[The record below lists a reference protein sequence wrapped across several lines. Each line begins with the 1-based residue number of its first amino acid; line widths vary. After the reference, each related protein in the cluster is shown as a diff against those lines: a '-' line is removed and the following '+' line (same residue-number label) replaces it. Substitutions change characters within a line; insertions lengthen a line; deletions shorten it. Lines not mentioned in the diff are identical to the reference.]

1 MGSEWF
7 EEPLQGRFF
16 FPHRARGFNRG
27 ACFLGSRPW
36 LPGKAA
42 GEATD

>member
-1 MGSEWF
+1 MGSERL
-7 EEPLQGRFF
+7 EGPGHEKSF
-16 FPHRARGFNRG
+16 FPHRALGFNRG
-27 ACFLGSRPW
+27 PCFPWSRPW